1 MKLMNSLIRHANC
14 DVFVKFCIML
24 LCKYDVII
32 MSFIFIPS
40 AHVHCQL
47 PPRALSIYELFLSE

>member
-1 MKLMNSLIRHANC
+1 MSLNRGLGC

-40 AHVHCQL
+40 AHVHCQWS
-47 PPRALSIYELFLSE
+47 PRAFSIYD